1 MAFFALF
8 ALVLALVAA
17 DENVMR
23 RHQFINAAGGIE
35 AVHGHKGHK
44 GHKGHIVVDDHG
56 AGHGAGE
63 IYGEG
68 EMDDVEND
76 NEEREFAITDTDD
89 DEREFAIPETP
100 DEDQARELTQPNQE
114 TDQDD
119 GEHKV
124 NPTVTYKKH
133 HRHAGDEELPGRPQY
148 DFEETDQDDGERKA
162 NLTVAHK
169 KKRKIY
175 QDDEDDEDVEIL
187 SQPQVKNQDDGERK
201 ANLTVA
207 HKENHQDE
215 KDEKVQG
222 GSQPQVKNQDDGE
235 RKANLTVARKG
246 NLQDKEDEAF
256 PSEEARLL
264 HDIAEQKRSMKE
276 AAAKAAASSR
286 KLAHLED
293 EHASKLEALIS

>member
-17 DENVMR
+17 EEKVMR
-23 RHQFINAAGGIE
+23 RH
-35 AVHGHKGHK
+35 
-44 GHKGHIVVDDHG
+44 HIVIDDHG
-56 AGHGAGE
+56 AGDADQ
-63 IYGEG
+63 
-68 EMDDVEND
+68 MDDVEEDDQVHELSEIND
-76 NEEREFAITDTDD
+76 AEGREFSVSDTTYDD
-89 DEREFAIPETP
+89 D
-100 DEDQARELTQPNQE
+100 QAPELTQPNQK
-114 TDQDD
+114 TDQDN
-119 GEHKV
+119 GEHKA
-124 NPTVTYKKH
+124 NPTVTYTKH

-207 HKENHQDE
+207 HKGNLQDKE
-215 KDEKVQG
+215 DEKVQG

-293 EHASKLEALIS
+293 EHASKFEALMS